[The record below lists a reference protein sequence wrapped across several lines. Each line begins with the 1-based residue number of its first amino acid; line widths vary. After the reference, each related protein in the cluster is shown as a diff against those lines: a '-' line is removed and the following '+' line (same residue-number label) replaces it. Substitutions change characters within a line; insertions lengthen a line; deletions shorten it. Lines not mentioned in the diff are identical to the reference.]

1 MPGFIAGSVLFDL
14 SVALGIGLLVGAER
28 ERQKGE
34 GPLRRSAGIRTFATA
49 SLCGF
54 AAQSVG
60 SWLLLAAALLVIG
73 ALAWASYQQSR
84 QHDPGMTSEMAILLT
99 FLLGAMSVGNAGL
112 AAVIG
117 IVLTALLAQKER
129 IHQFVRQAMT
139 RQELDDL
146 IIFLAAIMIV
156 LPLAPNRFMGPFD
169 AVNWHQLTRF
179 VILVMTISALG
190 HMLKRHLGQRSG
202 LVWAGL
208 LGGFI
213 SSTATVANM
222 ARLARSEPAQ
232 LQTATA
238 GALLSSVSTFIQLGL
253 LVAMALPELLS
264 QMLVPMGL
272 GACFSLA
279 FALLTCRSRPTADNT
294 PDMTIR
300 GHAFDL
306 AASLWLALALLVI
319 TVLTAGLNQVWG
331 DTGAQ
336 ASAALSGLVDAHATV
351 ATMGGLV
358 DQGLIAPT
366 QAQLCIWMA
375 VSTNSISKAAMA
387 AVVGGKAFALQ
398 FLPGLLS
405 SIAAVWLSQWVQSAH
420 FWL

>member
-190 HMLKRHLGQRSG
+190 HMLKRHLGQRGG

-272 GACFSLA
+272 GACVSLA
-279 FALLTCRSRPTADNT
+279 FALLTCRSRPTADTT
-294 PDMTIR
+294 PDMAIR

>member
-1 MPGFIAGSVLFDL
+1 MPGFIAGSDLFDL

-129 IHQFVRQAMT
+129 IHKFVRQAMT

-179 VILVMTISALG
+179 VILVMTIGALG
-190 HMLKRHLGQRSG
+190 HMLKRHLGQRGG

-253 LVAMALPELLS
+253 LVAMALPESLS

-272 GACFSLA
+272 GACVSLA
-279 FALLTCRSRPTADNT
+279 FALLTCRSRPTADTT
-294 PDMTIR
+294 PGMAIR

-375 VSTNSISKAAMA
+375 VSTNSISKAAVA

-405 SIAAVWLSQWVQSAH
+405 SIAAVWLSQWVQGAH